1 MMYGTEKRF
10 QKMFELSQNMFNTI
24 LEALLDDAFSHNDAI
39 DHYMPTCPHVTCIVI
54 WSIF

>member
-1 MMYGTEKRF
+1 MYGTEKRF

-39 DHYMPTCPHVTCIVI
+39 DHYMPPCRHVTSREEETEIL
-54 WSIF
+54 